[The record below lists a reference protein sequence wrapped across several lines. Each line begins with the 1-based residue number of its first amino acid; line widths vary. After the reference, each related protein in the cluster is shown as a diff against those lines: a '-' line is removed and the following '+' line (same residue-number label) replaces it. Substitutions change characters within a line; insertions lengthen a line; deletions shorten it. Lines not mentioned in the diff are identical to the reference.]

1 MEVTMLTLRLNVK
14 HSTFAQLMELE
25 VWPSTASSV
34 LMVHSSTRTTSSV
47 TGGSTLTAPLP
58 RISTLSMMKLLLNVK
73 LLQQLLQML
82 QVNMELLSKR
92 NMQLLLTILRR
103 KISKKAGRKEEQ
115 QERRKEGRKKRL
127 RQRKVRE

>member
-1 MEVTMLTLRLNVK
+1 MLTLRLNVK

-73 LLQQLLQML
+73 LLQELLQCM
-82 QVNMELLSKR
+82 K
-92 NMQLLLTILRR
+92 LLLLM
-103 KISKKAGRKEEQ
+103 KQKADQ
-115 QERRKEGRKKRL
+115 QEGWEVRGTTGEEEGGEEIEVKTNK
-127 RQRKVRE
+127 